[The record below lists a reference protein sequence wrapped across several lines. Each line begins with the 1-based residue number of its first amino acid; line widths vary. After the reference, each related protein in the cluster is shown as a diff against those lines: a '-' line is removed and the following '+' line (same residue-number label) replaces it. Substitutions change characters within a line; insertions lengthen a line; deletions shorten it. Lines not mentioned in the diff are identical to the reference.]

1 MRLKKVSEAHR
12 YYDGVHS
19 YLEKFNLIQSG
30 EVCYTVEY
38 VRKVFP
44 GDITLKTFNIYPRG
58 DFYPEILYLDGFLE
72 RERCFKIQ
80 TVARGALDLDTYADY
95 LDGVQ
100 IGWYAARVLTAHFI
114 DKKGGICDDE

>member
-1 MRLKKVSEAHR
+1 MYRQ
-12 YYDGVHS
+12 
-19 YLEKFNLIQSG
+19 YLAKTASLQECYNLIQSG

-80 TVARGALDLDTYADY
+80 TVARGALDLETYADY

-114 DKKGGICDDE
+114 DKKGGLCDE

>member
-12 YYDGVHS
+12 YHDGAHS
-19 YLEKFNLIQSG
+19 YLERYNLIQSG

-38 VRKVFP
+38 VRNVFP
-44 GDITLKTFNIYPRG
+44 EDITLESFFISPRG
-58 DFYPEILYLDGFLE
+58 DFYPEILYLDGSIE
-72 RERCFKIQ
+72 GERCFKIQ
-80 TVARGALDLDTYADY
+80 TVARGALDLETYADY

-114 DKKGGICDDE
+114 DKKGGLCDE

>member
-1 MRLKKVSEAHR
+1 MHLKKVFEDHR
-12 YYDGVHS
+12 YHDGAHF
-19 YLEKFNLIQSG
+19 YLERFNLIQSG

-44 GDITLKTFNIYPRG
+44 GDITLETINVYPRG
-58 DFYPEILYLDGFLE
+58 DFYPEILYLDGSIE
-72 RERCFKIQ
+72 GERCFKIQ
-80 TVARGALDLDTYADY
+80 TVARGALDLETYSDY

-114 DKKGGICDDE
+114 DKKGGLCDE